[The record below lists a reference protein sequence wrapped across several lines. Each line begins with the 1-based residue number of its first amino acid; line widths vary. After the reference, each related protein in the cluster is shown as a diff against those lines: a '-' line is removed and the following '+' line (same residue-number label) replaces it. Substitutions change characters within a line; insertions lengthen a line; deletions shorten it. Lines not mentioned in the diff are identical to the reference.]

1 MAAEHHR
8 MFDATSPCG
17 SDLAGFVARLREAA
31 DEDSATFRE
40 PWQAQ
45 AFAMTSA
52 LHERG
57 LFAWSEWAQALAA
70 ALREAEAAGSP
81 DTNETYYRC
90 WLVALER
97 IASSK
102 SLADEA
108 SQLRYRHA
116 WEHAAARTPH
126 GMPIELE
133 PADFEPTAEKASL
146 SADPTVQSHTRLRA
160 GCGRSPVRPR

>member
-1 MAAEHHR
+1 MATEQHR
-8 MFDATSPCG
+8 IFDTASPCG
-17 SDLAGFVARLREAA
+17 SDLAGFVARLHEADNA
-31 DEDSATFRE
+31 DSATFRE

-57 LFAWSEWAQALAA
+57 LFAWSEWAQTLGA

-102 SLADEA
+102 NLADDS

-126 GMPIELE
+126 GMPIELK
-133 PADFEPTAEKASL
+133 PADFAHG
-146 SADPTVQSHTRLRA
+146 ADEDS
-160 GCGRSPVRPR
+160 